1 MKKWLYFV
9 GTFIILLDRVT
20 KIIVMN
26 LIELGESITVI
37 PNYLYITY
45 IKNDGAAWGMFSGN
59 TIFLLFMTLITLII
73 LLKVINEM
81 DIKFIN
87 VLSYG
92 LLIGGIIG
100 NLIDRIIYGSVI
112 DFIDTYI
119 FTYDYPVFNVSDMA
133 IVIGTS
139 LLIIEILKGG
149 GLKDEKVNSR

>member
-73 LLKVINEM
+73 LIKVINEM